1 MNYSTALVQLP
12 LVCETGVQKIT
23 SPADAYRV
31 CADIASFAQESFHIL
46 SLNAK
51 NTLINRHLITL
62 GLVDSAPVHPREC
75 FRPAISD
82 SASAV
87 VLIHAHPS
95 GDPTPSAEDLK
106 VTRQLIEAGNILGIR
121 VLDHVI
127 IGRVQAVAPGDSQRA
142 PYLSLRESGLCMFAM
157 KDGAP

>member
-1 MNYSTALVQLP
+1 MQLP
-12 LVCETGVQKIT
+12 LVCEAGVQKII

-31 CADIASFAQESFHIL
+31 CADIANLAQESFHVI

-51 NTLINRHLITL
+51 NIMINRHLITL
-62 GLVDSAPVHPREC
+62 GLVDSAPVHPREV

-87 VLIHAHPS
+87 ALVHSHPS

-121 VLDHVI
+121 VIDHVI
-127 IGRVQAVAPGDSQRA
+127 IGRVQTATPGDPQRQ
-142 PYLSLRESGLCMFAM
+142 PFLSIRESGLCAFT
-157 KDGAP
+157 